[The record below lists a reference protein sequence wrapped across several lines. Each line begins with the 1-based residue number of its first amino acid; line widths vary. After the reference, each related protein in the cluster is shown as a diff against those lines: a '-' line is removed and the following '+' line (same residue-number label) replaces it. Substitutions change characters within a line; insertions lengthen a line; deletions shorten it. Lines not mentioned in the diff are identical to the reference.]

1 MLYLSLITLLFFL
14 KRKGYNSTRLF
25 SWVVLTFHL
34 MYMTMHQKFVTHLVK
49 IWAWLNTSPRKRI
62 EVVGFLTRLLRQ
74 KIFHLTLNR
83 VASFLFWTIRLFVFR
98 SAVWNNANLN
108 NVWYIEIGRSLT
120 LNVLL
125 SYWSRVKSLMLPEVL
140 MTHEICI

>member
-1 MLYLSLITLLFFL
+1 MLYLSLITLQFFL

-25 SWVVLTFHL
+25 SWVVLTFHW
-34 MYMTMHQKFVTHLVK
+34 MYMTMHQKFVTHLLK
-49 IWAWLNTSPRKRI
+49 ISAWLSTSPRKRI

-83 VASFLFWTIRLFVFR
+83 VASFLLRTVRLFVFC

-108 NVWYIEIGRSLT
+108 NVWYIEIGRCLT

-125 SYWSRVKSLMLPEVL
+125 SFWSRVKSLMLSQVL